1 MLSVNTNIGA
11 LNAANALSQANRQ
24 ASLASERIGTGLRV
38 NSAKD
43 DPGSL
48 VLSNRLKSVIAG
60 YGKASENINQG
71 VAMAQ
76 VIDGAL
82 SSISSILAS
91 MKTLAISSATSTT
104 SAADRQVNQ
113 EQFAQ
118 YLSSIDSITT
128 AASYNKQNLL
138 DGSVS
143 TLNLQTG
150 YDTLGVT
157 SMQLSAAT
165 TNHLG
170 ARATSSGN
178 SSNPLRSGDL
188 ELNGIGIGASSA
200 TDDSTSAIG
209 DREGSAIA
217 KVAAINR
224 KLSETQVFATV
235 ETNTVSGS
243 TMTAPTGA
251 TTGTVTINDEDITVS
266 LTGDNAQNRV
276 TVTREVNAKLLSSGI
291 KAVDSGTDAGGVQLS
306 AADGRTITISYDGT
320 VSGSYTGLGTS
331 GTHVGEFRLESLN
344 GSSIAIAGT
353 DPGRAGLDPLT
364 TQTSVLNSL
373 DISTQSGAQTAMSL
387 LDSAIDQV
395 SRYQSRAGAQLNR
408 FEIQNDFAGR
418 MQTTATESYGRIN
431 DADLAKETVHLASA
445 QIIQNAAAAMLAQA
459 NVSQDIVKYLLKAS
473 GS

>member
-11 LNAANALSQANRQ
+11 LNAANALNQANRQ
-24 ASLASERIGTGLRV
+24 VALSSERISTGLRV

-48 VLSNRLKSVIAG
+48 VLSNRLKAVIAG

-82 SSISSILAS
+82 SSTSSILAS

-118 YLSSIDSITT
+118 YLSSIDSITS
-128 AASYNKQNLL
+128 AASYNKHNLL

-157 SMQLSAAT
+157 TMQLSAAT

-178 SSNPLRSGDL
+178 SNSALSSGDL
-188 ELNGIGIGASSA
+188 KLNGIDIGASSA
-200 TDDSTSAIG
+200 ADDSTSVAADG
-209 DREGSAIA
+209 AGSAIA

-235 ETNTVSGS
+235 ETNTVSG
-243 TMTAPTGA
+243 TAMSAPIGA
-251 TTGTVTINDEDITVS
+251 ITGTVAINNKNIDVS
-266 LTGDNAQNRV
+266 LTGDTAQNRLAV
-276 TVTREVNAKLLSSGI
+276 TQAVNAELLSSGI
-291 KAVDSGTDAGGVQLS
+291 KAVDSGTDAGGVELS
-306 AADGRTITISYDGT
+306 ATDGRTITIAYGGT
-320 VSGSYTGLGTS
+320 VSDSYTGLGTS
-331 GTHVGEFRLESLN
+331 GTHVSEFRLESLS
-344 GSSIAIAGT
+344 GSSIKIAGN
-353 DPGRAGLDPLT
+353 DPSKAGLDSAT
-364 TQTSVLNSL
+364 TQTSMLAGL
-373 DISTQSGAQTAMSL
+373 DISTQSGGQGGMSL

-395 SRYQSRAGAQLNR
+395 SRYQSRVGAQLNR
-408 FEIQNDFAGR
+408 FEIQSDFAGQ
-418 MQTTATESYGRIN
+418 MQTTATESYGHIN

-459 NVSQDIVKYLLKAS
+459 NVSQDIVKYLLKSS
-473 GS
+473 GN